1 VIGTAPEYQY
11 AGFHPARR
19 LEVLYIHE
27 DMQIATILQFTAVY
41 SFTRLISSLLASTE
55 IIRGHADETMKQLAS
70 EYRRLLR
77 LGGFLGIWLYIIAG
91 IVRAVIVIGISLC
104 THWVLSS
111 KHDIEDDQV
120 KFLENCEEAF
130 TAMIGVTFMVLTLV
144 SVLNMH
150 IMTRTFIVRDKLGD
164 KSQGQYDAN
173 LKFVGARVLL
183 ICSEVVPKVIDAFEE
198 GTPMFEQTKMV
209 TQYINFLYMNCEQ
222 AEILKITIMN
232 LACLVAVVM
241 NFIFWKDLDLQHA
254 GLLDFK
260 TVEHNQ
266 NYDMQHDDDDDEK
279 GFLSLG
285 SSAS

>member
-1 VIGTAPEYQY
+1 MA
-11 AGFHPARR
+11 
-19 LEVLYIHE
+19 
-27 DMQIATILQFTAVY
+27 
-41 SFTRLISSLLASTE
+41 
-55 IIRGHADETMKQLAS
+55 
-70 EYRRLLR
+70 
-77 LGGFLGIWLYIIAG
+77 
-91 IVRAVIVIGISLC
+91 
-104 THWVLSS
+104 
-111 KHDIEDDQV
+111 
-120 KFLENCEEAF
+120 
-130 TAMIGVTFMVLTLV
+130 
-144 SVLNMH
+144 

-183 ICSEVVPKVIDAFEE
+183 ICSEVVPKVIDAFGE

-266 NYDMQHDDDDDEK
+266 NYDKQRDDD
-279 GFLSLG
+279 GRLLSIG
-285 SSAS
+285 SSDS